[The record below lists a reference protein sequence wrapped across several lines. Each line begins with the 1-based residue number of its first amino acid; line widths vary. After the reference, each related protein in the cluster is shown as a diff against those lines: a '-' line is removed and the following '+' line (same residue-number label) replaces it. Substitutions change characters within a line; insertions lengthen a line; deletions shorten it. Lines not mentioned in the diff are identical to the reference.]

1 MMTSLSACGNSNRTE
16 KNNTMVNRNI
26 ISERGFSVNSDSTE
40 INTSAKGTVFV
51 KGVKGIPEQIQI
63 ISWIEIDSD
72 DWGGVT
78 FYVPNGW
85 SITNITSS
93 YPERKAQAK
102 TSDYVATWTRE
113 ETEYEYNT
121 MVQVGR
127 DRSYIPT
134 GGGTGTVVLD
144 LVLNKDITPQPETF
158 NIMVAVGS
166 DEKDGVKIEG
176 PDYIEISIPLMG
188 K

>member
-1 MMTSLSACGNSNRTE
+1 MICKISSLHDKSLP
-16 KNNTMVNRNI
+16 VLLH
-26 ISERGFSVNSDSTE
+26 
-40 INTSAKGTVFV
+40 
-51 KGVKGIPEQIQI
+51 
-63 ISWIEIDSD
+63 
-72 DWGGVT
+72 
-78 FYVPNGW
+78 
-85 SITNITSS
+85 
-93 YPERKAQAK
+93 
-102 TSDYVATWTRE
+102 
-113 ETEYEYNT
+113 YEYNT

-127 DRSYIPT
+127 DCSYIPT